1 LVGGFLLAH
10 AAKQVSG
17 LLKPLGRTPRFVGV
31 ALRVLLGAGATH
43 IPRGLL
49 DILQRLAKLRV
60 CGITPT
66 RATGHLSQVALLLL
80 LALLSALLAGRTRL
94 ALTLLR

>member
-17 LLKPLGRTPRFVGV
+17 LLKPLGRTPRFGV

-60 CGITPT
+60 CRITPT